1 MPERH
6 TANRLDPVVVVF
18 FYDSSLLLIF
28 YSEFFLLHIIVVLR
42 LGKMLIGYSTKRFC
56 FFSNCLLSNPV
67 LQMLSQILDL
77 DILIPN
83 YVCCQNAYVDFYFL
97 FGVNSCYFSLK
108 MHVICYSVPYAKK
121 QTETCVQTTEW
132 GSTYLLVNV
141 SLLEFLLLLGH
152 KLIQIFLIPLNLSL
166 GFLQSNYLM
175 YFA

>member
-1 MPERH
+1 MI
-6 TANRLDPVVVVF
+6 LLSCLF
-18 FYDSSLLLIF
+18 FILIF
-28 YSEFFLLHIIVVLR
+28 FVAHHCGLEPWQNANWLLHKKIL
-42 LGKMLIGYSTKRFC
+42 

-121 QTETCVQTTEW
+121 QTETCVQTSEW

-141 SLLEFLLLLGH
+141 SLLEFLLLLGD

>member
-28 YSEFFLLHIIVVLR
+28 YSEFFLLHIIVVLS

-83 YVCCQNAYVDFYFL
+83 YVCCKNAYVDFYFL

-121 QTETCVQTTEW
+121 QTETCVQTSE
-132 GSTYLLVNV
+132 
-141 SLLEFLLLLGH
+141 
-152 KLIQIFLIPLNLSL
+152 
-166 GFLQSNYLM
+166 
-175 YFA
+175 

>member
-1 MPERH
+1 MPLAHGKPPGSR
-6 TANRLDPVVVVF
+6 
-18 FYDSSLLLIF
+18 SGS
-28 YSEFFLLHIIVVLR
+28 FLLWFFSLAYFLFWIFFVAHHCGLEPWQNANWLLHKKIL
-42 LGKMLIGYSTKRFC
+42 

-121 QTETCVQTTEW
+121 QTETCVQTSEW

-141 SLLEFLLLLGH
+141 SLLEFLLLLGD
-152 KLIQIFLIPLNLSL
+152 KLIQIFLIPLNL
-166 GFLQSNYLM
+166 
-175 YFA
+175 